1 MRVLVDTQCWLWMH
15 LAPERFSEKSRRM
28 LRRRETDLLLS
39 VASIW
44 EISIKHGL
52 GKLRLP
58 EQLERWVP
66 SRILAGQT
74 SVLAIEVP
82 HALRVASLP
91 PVHRDPFDR
100 MIVAQAL
107 VEGVP
112 VLTADIAIGDYG
124 VDVIAS

>member
-1 MRVLVDTQCWLWMH
+1 MRLLIDTQCWLWMH
-15 LAPERFSEKSRRM
+15 LAPERFSQKTRR
-28 LRRRETDLLLS
+28 LLGRRETDVLLS

-44 EISIKHGL
+44 EIAIKHAL

-58 EQLERWVP
+58 DPVERWVP
-66 SRILAGQT
+66 SRIQIGRAA
-74 SVLAIEVP
+74 VLAIEAP

-91 PVHRDPFDR
+91 PLHRDPFDR

-112 VLTADIAIGDYG
+112 VVTADAALGNYG
-124 VDVIAS
+124 VQVVSA

>member
-1 MRVLVDTQCWLWMH
+1 MRVLADTQCWLWMH
-15 LAPERFSEKSRRM
+15 LAPERFSRKTRR
-28 LRRRETDLLLS
+28 LLQRRETDLLLS
-39 VASIW
+39 TASIW
-44 EISIKHGL
+44 EIAIKHGL

-58 EQLERWVP
+58 EPVERWVP
-66 SRILAGQT
+66 SRIQAGQT
-74 SVLAIEVP
+74 SVLAIEAP

-112 VLTADIAIGDYG
+112 VLTSDIALADYG
-124 VDVIAS
+124 IDVIRA

>member
-1 MRVLVDTQCWLWMH
+1 VLVDTQCWLWMH

-58 EQLERWVP
+58 EPLERWVP

-82 HALRVASLP
+82 HALRVAGLP
-91 PVHRDPFDR
+91 AVHRDPFDR

-112 VLTADIAIGDYG
+112 VLTADSALAAYG
-124 VDVIAS
+124 VDVISA